1 MQFAAVWADVTSVFA
16 APQCCCCCCCRPQ
29 VLDGPGH
36 YRLMGIVSHMGS
48 NTACGHY
55 VAHVKK
61 VRGGKCIERLHCAVD
76 GGQCR

>member
-1 MQFAAVWADVTSVFA
+1 
-16 APQCCCCCCCRPQ
+16 

-36 YRLMGIVSHMGS
+36 YKLLGIVSHMGS

-61 VRGGKCIERLHCAVD
+61 VRRS
-76 GGQCR
+76 

>member
-1 MQFAAVWADVTSVFA
+1 
-16 APQCCCCCCCRPQ
+16 

-36 YRLMGIVSHMGS
+36 YKLMGIVSHMGS

-61 VRGGKCIERLHCAVD
+61 VGGGVLSSSKALSALRFSRRR
-76 GGQCR
+76 GQCW